1 MSVWQTVPEERS
13 YGIAIYNFQEE
24 GEFKLKLTVGD
35 AVHIIEQEENWYIG
49 YAVYNRHVQGIF
61 PKNYIHIKPCTVD
74 LSGSLP
80 NFVLKEPPIAQEIT
94 TVLREWNNHWK
105 NLYVTH
111 NKNFEQIKTQIYDL
125 INHRSKII
133 SGTLP
138 VDELKRV
145 TKEATEDIDMGNKI
159 LNLDLA
165 VRDNNGNLINP
176 EETSTIQLYFNH
188 KNAVDR
194 MSKCKTEQNHLLP
207 KTAIQQY
214 SNIFLVAI
222 KNFTCKM
229 NEDAQLLITL
239 YDGREYKSITENYVV
254 RWSKDGL
261 MSDLDQM
268 HNLRVMFTDLGKK
281 DLEREKIYLVCY
293 VVRVGAMEVKEVDH
307 RRSSNATTFNR
318 KSSADNMRRPFG
330 VAAMEITKFM
340 KGGLESDFDKEYPIQ
355 FVGCEKDN
363 LEQTLKKIISKDFAK
378 NDNKNQA
385 LFVSMKLLRGD
396 LKQVREEHPHLVLG
410 NVSLARKM
418 GFPEVILPGDIRN
431 DLYITLVSG
440 EFTKGNKSSD
450 KNVEVTVTV
459 CNENGGAIPG
469 VISLG
474 GGVLPMNE
482 YKSVIYYHE
491 DKPQWFETFK
501 VAIPIEEFKTS
512 HLKFTFKHRSS
523 NEAKDKSEKPFAM
536 SFVRLME
543 ENGTTLSNVKHNLI
557 VYKIDHKKFEDQRVE
572 YLKLA
577 SNETEIKEGPKIQ
590 VSGLSV
596 SAKDYF
602 IISSNICS
610 TKLTQNVKLL
620 GLLNWAAKK
629 ECLNQT
635 LQSLMEVDGE
645 EVVKLL
651 QDILDALFNILMDH
665 QETDTYDTLV
675 FECLLHIISLVSSD
689 WKYQHFEPVLAL
701 YIKEG
706 FSATLAY
713 KKLISVLNKI
723 ITRSVHTISK
733 TRDEL
738 VFKTMKSLQHVMRF
752 ISRSRILYLEVN
764 PEISPEDE
772 FRDSL
777 LELLDNI
784 IHMMSS
790 TQDSMLR
797 EQGACLKFLPSTI
810 NDLLLVFNYKELSE
824 ILCEMLRKIPVG
836 RLTKQKMMTVNDIV
850 HSQLFLY
857 PECRRI
863 MLPVF
868 TEQIKILLETNEE
881 VELCIKIL
889 SDILK
894 LLHRKNIGNT
904 FDDIQEIIKT
914 DLRTAIQTH
923 IHMHR
928 ENPHDGNLVAIMI
941 DIFRQMTETHYTN
954 YINNF
959 QTKYDILDFL
969 MEILVVFQEL
979 VSNPV
984 FPTDWCEMIMLQNSV
999 ILKSLRFFSHTIR
1012 DYYFEKFE
1020 YQAWNNFFH
1029 CAIAFMTQPALQLEA
1044 FSNSKRLRIIKRY
1057 KDMRR
1062 ETGFEIRSMWFN
1074 LGQYKAQ
1081 FVPGLVGLVL
1091 EMTLLPEPELRK
1103 ATIPIFFD
1111 MMQCEFYSSKY
1122 VHEGYGDTKRDSSH
1136 VKGNFKSFEN
1146 EMIAKLDTLVEG
1158 GRGDEEYKNMFH
1170 DILRDLCSQH
1180 TTMKE
1185 EGIKFVETVT
1195 KLMERL
1201 LEYRCIIIG
1210 DNKENKMSCTVNLL
1224 EFYSEIERQEMYIRY
1239 LNKLYDLHLSCD
1251 NFTEAAFTL
1260 ELHAKLLNWSDKE
1273 LGMLLKSTRHED
1285 CSTHRQLKETLYY
1298 NIIDNYD
1305 KGKMWECAIQ
1315 KCHELAKQY
1324 EEETF
1329 DYEQLSNIY
1338 KRIATFYDDIIK
1350 NVRLEPEY
1358 FRVGYY
1364 GKGFPQFLQNNV
1376 LIYRGKEYERLA
1388 DFNSRILNEFPKAEL
1403 LNKLTPPGPD
1413 ITESDKQYIQI
1424 NKVDPVMDES
1434 KQKRLSGKPLS
1445 EQILKYYQVNN
1456 IRKFTFSRPLTRKDP
1471 NLEID
1476 NEFASL
1482 WLERTE
1488 LIISHPLPGILRWF
1502 PIINVE
1508 VHEIS
1513 PLLYAIE
1520 TIEKAN
1526 RKLRNYIVIYNRDRN
1541 IQINPLSLTL
1551 TGILYPNVMGGIKN
1565 YEETFFTEAYS
1576 LHNPQDEHLVQKLK
1590 DLIANQIPLLELCVQ
1605 IHKDCIPSILQPLQD
1620 KLESRFTLMK
1630 EDVVKKYG
1638 KAISDIKIENSV
1650 TMRKQSARTN
1660 HLNTDISSVNDS
1672 FGGRSRVSS
1681 LTRNQVTSL
1690 KQLTS
1695 SFNFSN
1701 SPTSNRKN
1709 HFISRS
1715 ANSTKSL
1722 LSPSKNT
1729 TPTPSLTHKK
1739 SHKTPK
1745 EKRRSSKSEIHSP
1758 IGNGTQWYTGDN
1770 EINNST
1776 NGMAPFELT
1785 QELTPKRP
1793 LRSEVEREK
1802 RLSRPPSG
1810 QFGRPISTNS
1820 ILRGASSSGASSNRD
1835 SVGTTDSSIS
1845 EEDIIP
1851 PPIPIKLRSEINSD
1865 YCNLENS
1872 SFLYS
1877 SRNSTRN
1884 TINNIQLPVV
1894 SDSQS
1899 DNDVPPIPPPK
1910 PPKNKTKSVIL

>member
-1 MSVWQTVPEERS
+1 MIKMSVWQAVTEEKCF
-13 YGIAIYNFQEE
+13 GIAIYNFEEE
-24 GEFKLKLTVGD
+24 GDYKLKLTVGD
-35 AVHIIEQEENWYIG
+35 AVHLIEEEENWYIG
-49 YAVYNRHVQGIF
+49 YVINNRHVQGIF
-61 PKNYIHIKPCTVD
+61 PKNYIHVKPCTLD
-74 LSGSLP
+74 LSGSVP
-80 NFVLKEPPIAQEIT
+80 NFILKEPPISQEIT
-94 TVLREWNNHWK
+94 TVLREWNAHWK
-105 NLYVTH
+105 ELYVNH

-138 VDELKRV
+138 GDELKRI
-145 TKEATEDIDMGNKI
+145 TKQATEEIDLGNKI
-159 LNLDLA
+159 LNLDLV
-165 VRDNNGNLINP
+165 VRDKNGNIINP
-176 EETSTIQLYFNH
+176 EETSTIQMYFHH

-194 MSKCKTEQNHLLP
+194 MSRSKTEQNQVLP

-229 NEDAQLLITL
+229 TEDAQLLITL
-239 YDGREYKSITENYVV
+239 YDGKEFKSITENYVV

-268 HNLRVMFTDLGKK
+268 NNLRVMFTDLGKK
-281 DLEREKIYLVCY
+281 DLERERIYLVCY
-293 VVRVGAMEVKEVDH
+293 VVRVGAMEVKELDH
-307 RRSSNATTFNR
+307 RRSSNVATLHKKT
-318 KSSADNMRRPFG
+318 SSHNMRRPFG

-355 FVGCEKDN
+355 FVSCEKDN
-363 LEQTLKKIISKDFAK
+363 LEQTLRKIISKDIIK

-396 LKQVREEHPHLVLG
+396 LKQVREENPHLVLG
-410 NVSLARKM
+410 NVSIARKM

-431 DLYITLVSG
+431 DLYLTLISG

-450 KNVEVTVTV
+450 KNVEVTITV
-459 CNENGGAIPG
+459 CNESGHAIPA

-474 GGVLPMNE
+474 GGAQPLSE

-491 DKPQWFETFK
+491 DKPQWYETFK
-501 VAIPIEEFKTS
+501 IAIPIQEFKTS
-512 HLKFTFKHRSS
+512 HLKFTYKHRSS
-523 NEAKDKSEKPFAM
+523 TEAKDKSEKPFAM
-536 SFVRLME
+536 SFVKLME
-543 ENGTTLSNVKHNLI
+543 DNGTTLSNAKHNLI
-557 VYKIDHKKFEDQRVE
+557 VYKIDYRKFDERNVD
-572 YLKLA
+572 YLKLP
-577 SNETEIKEGPKIQ
+577 SNDNEARDAQKNQ
-590 VSGLSV
+590 VPGLSI
-596 SAKDYF
+596 SGKDSF

-629 ECLNQT
+629 ESLSET
-635 LQSLMEVDGE
+635 LQALMKVDGE

-651 QDILDALFNILMDH
+651 QDILDALFNILMDN

-689 WKYQHFEPVLAL
+689 WKYQHFEPVLDL

-723 ITRSVHTISK
+723 IIKPVHNISK

-738 VFKTMKSLQHVMRF
+738 VFKTMKSLQYVLKF

-764 PEISPEDE
+764 LEINPDDE
-772 FRDSL
+772 FRQTL
-777 LELLDNI
+777 LELLYNI
-784 IHMMSS
+784 IRMMSS

-810 NDLLLVFNYKELSE
+810 NDILLVFNHKELSE
-824 ILCEMLRKIPVG
+824 ILCEMLRKIPIG

-868 TEQIKILLETNEE
+868 TEQIKNLFETHEEGLGVRPDGRRANRSVAKVAQLLGTTQHCLNQHRGYSEE

-894 LLHRKNIGNT
+894 LLFKKNIGNT
-904 FDDIQEIIKT
+904 FEDVQEIIKT
-914 DLRTAIQTH
+914 DLRTVIQSH

-954 YINNF
+954 YINQF
-959 QTKYDILDFL
+959 QTRYDILDFL

-984 FPTDWCEMIMLQNSV
+984 FPNDWCEMIMLQNSV
-999 ILKSLRFFSHTIR
+999 ILKALRFFAHTIR
-1012 DYYFEKFE
+1012 DHYFERFE
-1020 YQAWNNFFH
+1020 HQAWNNFFH
-1029 CAIAFMTQPALQLEA
+1029 CAIAFMTQPALQLET
-1044 FSNSKRLRIIKRY
+1044 FCSSKRLRIIKRY
-1057 KDMRR
+1057 EDMRR
-1062 ETGFEIRSMWFN
+1062 ATGFEIRSMWFN

-1081 FVPGLVGLVL
+1081 FVPGLVGLIL
-1091 EMTLLPEPELRK
+1091 EMTLLPEPKLRE

-1122 VHEGYGDTKRDSSH
+1122 VFEGYGDTKRDSSH
-1136 VKGNFKSFEN
+1136 VKGNFKNFEN

-1170 DILRDLCSQH
+1170 HILKDLCSQH

-1185 EGIKFVETVT
+1185 EGVKFVETVT

-1224 EFYSEIERQEMYIRY
+1224 EFYSEINRQEMYIRY
-1239 LNKLYDLHLSCD
+1239 LNKLYDLQLSCD

-1260 ELHAKLLNWSDKE
+1260 ELHAKLLSWSDKE
-1273 LGMLLKSTRHED
+1273 LELLHKNNRYED
-1285 CSTHRQLKETLYY
+1285 CVTHRQLKEALYY
-1298 NIIDNYD
+1298 NIIDNYN

-1315 KCHELAKQY
+1315 KCQELAKQY
-1324 EEETF
+1324 EDETF
-1329 DYEQLSNIY
+1329 DYEQLSHIH
-1338 KRIATFYDDIIK
+1338 KRIATFYDDIVK

-1364 GKGFPQFLQNNV
+1364 GKGFPQFLQNKV
-1376 LIYRGKEYERLA
+1376 FVYRGKEYERLA

-1403 LNKLTPPGPD
+1403 LNKLTPPGSD

-1424 NKVDPVMDES
+1424 NKVDPVMDEK
-1434 KQKRLSGKPLS
+1434 KQKRFSGKPLS
-1445 EQILKYYQVNN
+1445 EPILKYYQVNN
-1456 IRKFTFSRPLTRKDP
+1456 ISKFTFSRPFTRKDP
-1471 NLEID
+1471 KIESV

-1488 LIISHPLPGILRWF
+1488 LTTTHPLPGILRWSAVAT
-1502 PIINVE
+1502 VE

-1520 TIEKAN
+1520 TIEKTN
-1526 RKLRNYIVIYNRDRN
+1526 KRLKNHIVVYNRDKN
-1541 IQINPLSLTL
+1541 IQINPLSLSL
-1551 TGILYPNVMGGIKN
+1551 TGILDANVMGGIKN
-1565 YEETFFTEAYS
+1565 YEDSFFIEEYFFHHPENE
-1576 LHNPQDEHLVQKLK
+1576 LQIQNLK
-1590 DLIANQIPLLELCVQ
+1590 TLIADQIPLLELCLQ
-1605 IHKDCIPSILQPLQD
+1605 IHKECIPISLQPLQD
-1620 KLESRFTLMK
+1620 RLESRFTMMK
-1630 EDVVKKYG
+1630 DDVVNKYG
-1638 KAISDIKIENSV
+1638 KGVCDIKIETSV
-1650 TMRKQSARTN
+1650 TMRKQSIK
-1660 HLNTDISSVNDS
+1660 LNIENLEISNINES
-1672 FGGRSRVSS
+1672 
-1681 LTRNQVTSL
+1681 T
-1690 KQLTS
+1690 
-1695 SFNFSN
+1695 
-1701 SPTSNRKN
+1701 
-1709 HFISRS
+1709 
-1715 ANSTKSL
+1715 NSTKSL
-1722 LSPSKNT
+1722 LSPNRST
-1729 TPTPSLTHKK
+1729 TSTPSLSHKK
-1739 SHKTPK
+1739 SHKTTK
-1745 EKRRSSKSEIHSP
+1745 EKRRSSKSEVQSP
-1758 IGNGTQWYTGDN
+1758 ASISIGGAAQWYTNDDDN
-1770 EINNST
+1770 TPT
-1776 NGMAPFELT
+1776 NTVAFFELT

-1793 LRSEVEREK
+1793 LRSEVEKEK

-1810 QFGRPISTNS
+1810 QFGRPNS
-1820 ILRGASSSGASSNRD
+1820 VNSVLRGASSSGASSNRD

-1845 EEDIIP
+1845 EEDVIP
-1851 PPIPIKLRSEINSD
+1851 PPIPVKLRGECND

-1877 SRNSTRN
+1877 TRNSRRITTN
-1884 TINNIQLPVV
+1884 MQLPM
-1894 SDSQS
+1894 SSEPQNDI
-1899 DNDVPPIPPPK
+1899 DVPPIPPPK
-1910 PPKNKTKSVIL
+1910 PPKNKNKSIIL

>member
-1 MSVWQTVPEERS
+1 MCAWQAVPEERS
-13 YGIAIYNFQEE
+13 YGIAVYNFQED
-24 GEFKLKLTVGD
+24 GDYKLKLTVGD
-35 AVHIIEQEENWYIG
+35 AVHIKEEEENWYFG
-49 YAVYNRHVQGIF
+49 YSINNRHAQGIF
-61 PKNYIHIKPCTVD
+61 PKSYIHIKMCTVD
-74 LSGSLP
+74 SSESIP
-80 NFVLKEPPIAQEIT
+80 NFVLKEPSIAQEIA
-94 TVLREWNNHWK
+94 TVLREWNTHWK

-111 NKNFEQIKTQIYDL
+111 NKNFEPIKNHIYDL

-138 VDELKRV
+138 GDELKRV
-145 TKEATEDIDMGNKI
+145 TKEATDDIDLGNKI

-176 EETSTIQLYFNH
+176 EETSTIQLYYNH

-194 MSKCKTEQNHLLP
+194 MSKSKSEQNVLP

-239 YDGREYKSITENYVV
+239 YDGKEFKSITENYVV

-293 VVRVGAMEVKEVDH
+293 VIRVGAMEVKEIDH
-307 RRSSNATTFNR
+307 RRSSNVTTLNR

-355 FVGCEKDN
+355 FISCEKDN
-363 LEQTLKKIISKDFAK
+363 LEQTLRKIISKDFNK
-378 NDNKNQA
+378 SDNKNQA

-431 DLYITLVSG
+431 DLYLTLVSG
-440 EFTKGNKSSD
+440 EFTKGNKTSD

-459 CNENGGAIPG
+459 CNENGKAIPG

-474 GGVLPMNE
+474 GGVQPINK

-491 DKPQWFETFK
+491 DKPLWFETFK

-512 HLKFTFKHRSS
+512 HLKFVFKHRSS
-523 NEAKDKSEKPFAM
+523 NEAKDKGEKPFAM

-543 ENGTTLSNVKHNLI
+543 ENGTTLSNAKHNLI
-557 VYKIDHKKFEDQRVE
+557 VYRIDHKKFDDQSVE

-577 SNETEIKEGPKIQ
+577 SHESEIKEGRKIQ
-590 VSGLSV
+590 VNGLSV
-596 SAKDYF
+596 NVKDSF
-602 IISSNICS
+602 TLSSNICS
-610 TKLTQNVKLL
+610 TKLTQNVILL
-620 GLLNWAAKK
+620 GLLNWAAKRDS
-629 ECLNQT
+629 LNQT
-635 LQSLMEVDGE
+635 LQSLMKVDGE

-665 QETDTYDTLV
+665 QETDAYDTLV

-723 ITRSVHTISK
+723 INRSVQSISK

-764 PEISPEDE
+764 PEVSPEDE

-777 LELLDNI
+777 LELFYNI
-784 IHMMSS
+784 INMMSS
-790 TQDSMLR
+790 AQDSMLR

-810 NDLLLVFNYKELSE
+810 NEILLVFNHKELSE
-824 ILCEMLRKIPVG
+824 FLCEMLRKIPVG

-857 PECRRI
+857 PECRKI

-881 VELCIKIL
+881 GLGVRPDGRRQNRSVAKVAQLLGTTQHCLNQHRGYSEEVELCIKIL

-894 LLHRKNIGNT
+894 LLHKRGIGNT
-904 FDDIQEIIKT
+904 FDDIQEIIRT

-928 ENPHDGNLVAIMI
+928 ENPHDGNLVAIII

-954 YINNF
+954 YINQF
-959 QTKYDILDFL
+959 QTRYDILDFL

-999 ILKSLRFFSHTIR
+999 ILKSLRLFSHTIR
-1012 DYYFEKFE
+1012 DHYFERFE

-1029 CAIAFMTQPALQLEA
+1029 CAITFMTQPALQLET
-1044 FSNSKRLRIIKRY
+1044 FSNTKRLRIIKRY

-1081 FVPGLVGLVL
+1081 FVPGLVGLIL

-1122 VHEGYGDTKRDSSH
+1122 VFEGYGDTKRDSSH

-1185 EGIKFVETVT
+1185 EGIKFVETVS

-1224 EFYSEIERQEMYIRY
+1224 EFYSEINRQEMYIRY
-1239 LNKLYDLHLSCD
+1239 LNKLYDLHISCD

-1260 ELHAKLLNWSDKE
+1260 ELHAKLLNWSDKD

-1285 CSTHRQLKETLYY
+1285 CSTHRQLKEALYY

-1329 DYEQLSNIY
+1329 EYENLSNIY

-1350 NVRLEPEY
+1350 HIRLEPEY

-1364 GKGFPQFLQNNV
+1364 GKGFPQFLQNKV

-1388 DFNSRILNEFPKAEL
+1388 EFNSRILNEFPKAEL
-1403 LNKLTPPGPD
+1403 LNKLTPPGPE

-1424 NKVDPVMDES
+1424 NKVDPVMDER
-1434 KQKRLSGKPLS
+1434 KKKRFSGKPLS
-1445 EQILKYYQVNN
+1445 EPILKYYQVND
-1456 IRKFTFSRPLTRKDP
+1456 IRKFTFSRPFTRKDP
-1471 NLEID
+1471 NFETS
-1476 NEFASL
+1476 NEFANL

-1488 LIISHPLPGILRWF
+1488 LTISHPLPGILRWF
-1502 PIINVE
+1502 PVINVE
-1508 VHEIS
+1508 IHEIS

-1520 TIEKAN
+1520 TIEKTN
-1526 RKLRNYIVIYNRDRN
+1526 KKLRSHILIFNRDKN

-1551 TGILYPNVMGGIKN
+1551 TGILDANVMGGIKN
-1565 YEETFFTEAYS
+1565 YEDTFFTDAYS
-1576 LHNPQDEHLVQKLK
+1576 INHPQDELLIQKLK
-1590 DLIANQIPLLELCVQ
+1590 DLLANQIPLLELCVQ
-1605 IHKDCIPSILQPLQD
+1605 IHKDCIPVALQPLQD
-1620 KLESRFTLMK
+1620 RLESRFSLMK

-1638 KAISDIKIENSV
+1638 IGVSDIKIENTV
-1650 TMRKQSARTN
+1650 TMRKQSARITPN
-1660 HLNTDISSVNDS
+1660 HHLDITTVNERIPTS
-1672 FGGRSRVSS
+1672 IKSITSPYKS
-1681 LTRNQVTSL
+1681 LTS
-1690 KQLTS
+1690 
-1695 SFNFSN
+1695 
-1701 SPTSNRKN
+1701 
-1709 HFISRS
+1709 
-1715 ANSTKSL
+1715 
-1722 LSPSKNT
+1722 
-1729 TPTPSLTHKK
+1729 TPSSAHKK

-1745 EKRRSSKSEIHSP
+1745 EKRRSSKSEISSP
-1758 IGNGTQWYTGDN
+1758 TGNGTQWYTSDS
-1770 EINNST
+1770 EINNTT
-1776 NGMAPFELT
+1776 NGVALFELT

-1793 LRSEVEREK
+1793 LRSEIEREK

-1810 QFGRPISTNS
+1810 QFGRPTSTSS
-1820 ILRGASSSGASSNRD
+1820 ILRGPSSSGASSNRD

-1851 PPIPIKLRSEINSD
+1851 PPIPMKLRSEINSD
-1865 YCNLENS
+1865 YFNLENT

-1877 SRNSTRN
+1877 NRNSTRS
-1884 TINNIQLPVV
+1884 TTGANNAQPSV
-1894 SDSQS
+1894 DSQ
-1899 DNDVPPIPPPK
+1899 NEKDVPPTPPPK
-1910 PPKNKTKSVIL
+1910 PPKK